1 MSFGLFIFLIAT
13 AAITGSVIGTLA
25 VIAWLLVN
33 LYNHK
38 RTGRRP

>member
-1 MSFGLFIFLIAT
+1 MSFGLFIFLIAA
-13 AAITGSVIGTLA
+13 AAITGSVIGSLA

-38 RTGRRP
+38 HNRHR